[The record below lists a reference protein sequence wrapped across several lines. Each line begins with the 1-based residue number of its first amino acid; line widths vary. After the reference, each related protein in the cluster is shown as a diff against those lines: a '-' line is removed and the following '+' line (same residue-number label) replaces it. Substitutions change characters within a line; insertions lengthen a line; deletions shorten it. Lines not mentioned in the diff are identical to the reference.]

1 MPSRFCGCVRR
12 PRNAE
17 RDCRPPRPRE
27 RFHARARSAESNRH
41 RSRHTA
47 RRPPGTAARNIA
59 ARHTF
64 PLDSKAASRC
74 PYPRSPDKD
83 LNRMNLLTQLRIGP
97 RLAVSF
103 GLLLVLLVLIGV
115 YGVTNAR
122 QLATDLDRTANSSL
136 VKIGAANALE
146 SQVNIISRAVRDLLL
161 LDTAG
166 AIKKQKAAITG
177 ALEEAEKQLTG
188 LEAAVADDQ
197 EKAAVSEVRERK
209 AKFLTALEKF
219 QKIQTDGSPDEAR
232 ESLITDLRP
241 AQTALQEGL
250 KKLVDMQFDNGKAL
264 ATAGND
270 RAKSSVMLTVIAMA
284 AAVALGIFAFIVIS
298 RSIVMPARKAQ
309 SAAEAI
315 AAGDLTQ
322 DIHVEGRDELSQML
336 QAMKDMQIALSG
348 VVRDVSTAASQVAE
362 NSGSIADSNANL
374 ADRTTRS
381 AASLQ
386 NTAASVEQIAST
398 LKGASDLTRRAANI
412 AVTARQ
418 SASNGGAVVSKVV
431 ETMEEIS
438 ASSKKI
444 GDIIGVIDGI
454 AFQTNILALN
464 AAVEA
469 ARAGEHGRGF
479 AVVAAEVRALAQR
492 SAGAAKEIKVLIQ
505 ESTVKVENGT
515 TLVNNA
521 GVTIRSVVDE
531 VNNMGQLIEE
541 ISHSAQEQAA
551 GVGVVNG
558 AMNELDKATQQNTSL
573 VGELS
578 RSADAL
584 RDSSTRL
591 IEAVGFFRAA

>member
-1 MPSRFCGCVRR
+1 
-12 PRNAE
+12 
-17 RDCRPPRPRE
+17 
-27 RFHARARSAESNRH
+27 
-41 RSRHTA
+41 
-47 RRPPGTAARNIA
+47 
-59 ARHTF
+59 
-64 PLDSKAASRC
+64 
-74 PYPRSPDKD
+74 
-83 LNRMNLLTQLRIGP
+83 MNFLTQLRIGQ
-97 RLAVSF
+97 RLFVSF
-103 GLLLVLLVLIGV
+103 GLLIVLLVLIGV
-115 YGVTNAR
+115 YGAKNASD
-122 QLATDLDRTANSSL
+122 LAKDLDRTANSSL
-136 VKIGAANALE
+136 VKIGAANGLE
-146 SQVNIISRAVRDLLL
+146 NQVNIISRAVRDLLL

-166 AIKKQKAAITG
+166 AIKKQKAAIAAATD
-177 ALEEAEKQLTG
+177 EAEKQLTG
-188 LEAAVADDQ
+188 LEAAVAGDQ
-197 EKAAVSEVRERK
+197 EKAVVAEVRERK
-209 AKFLTALEKF
+209 TKFLAALEKF
-219 QKIQTDGSPDEAR
+219 QKIQADGSPDEAR

-241 AQTALQEGL
+241 AQSALQEDL
-250 KKLVDMQFDNGKAL
+250 KKLVDMQFDSGKAL
-264 ATAGND
+264 ATNGGEVARTSVLVTAG
-270 RAKSSVMLTVIAMA
+270 LVIVA
-284 AAVALGIFAFIVIS
+284 AALGFGGFLVIS
-298 RSIVMPARKAQ
+298 RSIVGPARQAQ
-309 SAAEAI
+309 AAAEAI
-315 AAGDLTQ
+315 RAGDLTQ
-322 DIHVEGRDELSQML
+322 DIRVEGRDELSQML
-336 QAMKDMQIALSG
+336 QAMKDMQTALSG
-348 VVRDVSTAASQVAE
+348 VVRDVSTAASEVAH
-362 NSGSIADSNANL
+362 NSGSIADSNTNL

-398 LKGASDLTRRAANI
+398 LKGASDLTRRAAGI

-541 ISHSAQEQAA
+541 ISHSAQEQAT
-551 GVGVVNG
+551 GVTVVNG
-558 AMNELDKATQQNTSL
+558 AMSELDKATQQNTSL